1 MVVLSV
7 AALTVLGCS
16 GTGDDPKTG
25 SKTSANPSGKAAD
38 FPVLQSQLMTHESGP
53 VLVQAQ
59 VLNRIAGDKITAR
72 FRVVNQ
78 GRQTVDMREALSDEK
93 NPTGSGFFAHGL
105 ALLDAAADKAYY
117 PLRTADGDCL
127 CSELGDLA
135 AGQSLEIYA
144 VFPAL
149 PAELSKVTVQVPHTA
164 PMVDLPIGKGD
175 VAPVPGQQPDIG
187 KLSLGQPIIRP
198 IVSKADGVEL
208 SEDEIAG
215 DKRVRLSADV
225 LFALNKADLSP
236 RAQALLQ
243 NLARQ
248 IDQSPGATVKID
260 GYTDNTGNDAI
271 NQPLS
276 ERRAQAVETRLKSLV
291 TKTGLTYQSAGHGS
305 ADPVESNDTDEGRR
319 RNRRVAV
326 TFARPVQRQAT
337 PSGGSAAGPP
347 VTWSPGGKLPA
358 VAQGQLPD
366 DQKLAVTVNGLHRD
380 SSGLVSLV
388 WTVTNNGAEMVD
400 VAGAF
405 DANLLQYEGRTTG
418 GVSLLDRSAK
428 LDYRTLRDDQGVCLC
443 TSFAF
448 DEKRELNPGE
458 SGTYANLFKPA
469 PSATTVDVEIPYDD
483 RKAVIKNVPI
493 K

>member
-16 GTGDDPKTG
+16 GTKGGPKTG

-59 VLNRIAGDKITAR
+59 VLNRIAGDRITSR

-78 GRQTVDMREALSDEK
+78 GRQTVDMRQALSDEK

-105 ALLDAAADKAYY
+105 ALLDAAADRAYY
-117 PLRTADGDCL
+117 PLRTADGECL

-135 AGQSLEIYA
+135 AGQSLEVYA

-175 VAPVPGQQPDIG
+175 VAPVPGQKPDIG
-187 KLSLGQPIIRP
+187 RLSLGRPIIRP

-225 LFALNKADLSP
+225 LFAVNKADLSP

-243 NLARQ
+243 DLARQ
-248 IDQSPGATVKID
+248 IDRSPGTTVKID
-260 GYTDNTGNDAI
+260 GYTDDTGDDAI

-276 ERRAQAVETRLKSLV
+276 ERRARAVEAGLKSLV
-291 TKTGLTYQSAGHGS
+291 TRTGLTYRSAGHGS
-305 ADPVESNDTDEGRR
+305 ADPVESNDTDEGRL

-326 TFARPVQRQAT
+326 TFARPVQRRAA
-337 PSGGSAAGPP
+337 PSGGPAGGPP
-347 VTWSPGGKLPA
+347 VTWSPGGRLPA
-358 VAQGQLPD
+358 VARGRLPD
-366 DQKLAVTVNGLHRD
+366 DQKLTVTVNGLHRD

-400 VAGAF
+400 VAGVF
-405 DANLLQYEGRTTG
+405 DAGLLQYDGRTAG

-448 DEKRELNPGE
+448 HEKREINPGE

-469 PSATTVDVEIPYDD
+469 SSTTTVDVEIPYDD
-483 RKAVIKNVPI
+483 RKTVIKNVPI
-493 K
+493 T